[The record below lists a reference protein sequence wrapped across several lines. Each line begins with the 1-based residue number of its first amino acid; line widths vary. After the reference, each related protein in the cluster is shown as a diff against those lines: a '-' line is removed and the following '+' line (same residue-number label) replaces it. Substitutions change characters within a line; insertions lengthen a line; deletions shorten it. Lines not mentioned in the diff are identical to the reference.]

1 MKALRTLTAC
11 ALLAAAA
18 VATAVAEE
26 RIETI
31 TVTAKPIRASVPTVE
46 KVPPAPVER
55 VAVPMPTDMPEAD
68 IDYHMPLIGTAAL
81 ASLEQTE
88 S

>member
-1 MKALRTLTAC
+1 MKSLRTLTVG

-18 VATAVAEE
+18 VATTVAEE

-31 TVTAKPIRASVPTVE
+31 TVTAKPLRSSVLVE

-68 IDYHMPLIGTAAL
+68 IDYHMPLIGAAAL
-81 ASLEQTE
+81 ASREQTE